1 MIADKL
7 LKKSLKKEILVGEI
21 PMNSRKSK
29 IGKS

>member
-7 LKKSLKKEILVGEI
+7 LKKSLKKEILGGEI
-21 PMNSRKSK
+21 PTNSRKSK